1 MLLARCS
8 QKKFITN
15 HTLVLEN
22 LLINLEG
29 AISFGRSK
37 ISYSSLSP
45 EVQIHPAELPRKL
58 QRMERKP
65 WVVDVNVLKRRARLD
80 KQMRFEVRE
89 NILKPPENG
98 LLVKELV
105 PVAHKVFVARE
116 ELFGCVSRVMDSIP
130 VHKCL
135 SCGEVHVGNVPN
147 EIKTCNA
154 ASSPFTVEH
163 NWERGRLEDVLP
175 VVETFHLYDRVGRA
189 VSHEE
194 RLLVDR
200 IPAILELCV
209 QAGVD
214 LREYPTRRRAFP
226 VYNVS
231 GRIIDYE
238 KRFPKDEFSGKDIDE
253 FGFWEKRER
262 RNRNTQSSNLL
273 SNDLQ
278 ECATR
283 GMSAWE
289 EMRSGA
295 MKLMQK
301 YAVQTCGYCPEV
313 QVGPKGH
320 RLRQCQSYKHQMRD
334 GQHAWQEA
342 TVDDMMP
349 PVYVWHVPKS
359 YENTPLSDKF
369 KRYYGKLPAAVELFA
384 QAGAKVSEQY
394 SSLMREDV
402 AVPTMDEEKLVV

>member
-1 MLLARCS
+1 
-8 QKKFITN
+8 
-15 HTLVLEN
+15 
-22 LLINLEG
+22 
-29 AISFGRSK
+29 
-37 ISYSSLSP
+37 
-45 EVQIHPAELPRKL
+45 
-58 QRMERKP
+58 
-65 WVVDVNVLKRRARLD
+65 
-80 KQMRFEVRE
+80 
-89 NILKPPENG
+89 
-98 LLVKELV
+98 
-105 PVAHKVFVARE
+105 
-116 ELFGCVSRVMDSIP
+116 MDSVP

-135 SCGEVHVGNVPN
+135 SCGKVHVGDVPHN
-147 EIKTCNA
+147 IKTCNA
-154 ASSPFTVEH
+154 ASSPSTAEH
-163 NWERGRLEDVLP
+163 NWERGKLEDVLP
-175 VVETFHLYDRVGRA
+175 VVESFHLYDRVGRA

-200 IPAILELCV
+200 IPAIVELCV

-214 LREYPTRRRAFP
+214 LHEYPTRRRTFP

-238 KRFPKDEFSGKDIDE
+238 KRFPKDDFSGKDIDE

-262 RNRNTQSSNLL
+262 RSRNTQSNNLL

-278 ECATR
+278 ECAVQ

-295 MKLMQK
+295 VKLMQK
-301 YAVQTCGYCPEV
+301 YAVQTCGHCLEV

-320 RLRQCQSYKHQMRD
+320 RVRQCQAFKHQMRD

-342 TVDDMMP
+342 TVDDLVP
-349 PVYVWHVPKS
+349 PVYVWHVPKKS
-359 YENTPLSDKF
+359 YENTPLSDKL
-369 KRYYGKLPAAVELFA
+369 KMYYGKLPAAVELFA